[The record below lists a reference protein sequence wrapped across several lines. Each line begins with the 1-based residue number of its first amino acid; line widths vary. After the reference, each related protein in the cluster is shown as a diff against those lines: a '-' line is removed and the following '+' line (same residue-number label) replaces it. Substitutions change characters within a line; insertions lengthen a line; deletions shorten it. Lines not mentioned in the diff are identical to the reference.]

1 MTRVRTASVAIVLMI
16 ALLFAASVGPSLDW
30 SDSHAI
36 GVAWTQLSGLLS
48 VLLMSVVVILS
59 ARPRVLE
66 RAMAGLDKMYRLH
79 KWLGIGGI
87 LFGILHWLT
96 ATGDGH
102 RPPPG
107 TEAAATTSSEPAT
120 TAADATSGVLQSLTG
135 PAHEFAQPV
144 LFLLIALGLIALIS
158 RIPYRWFV
166 KSHIVTVPAFLFFIF
181 HSVVLMKTDYWSLP
195 VSWIS
200 VAVMALSVPA
210 AIYGVFHFAGLT
222 HTTRATVTGSTYFPE
237 IRVLEAVLK
246 VDPSW
251 PGHKAGQF
259 VFAATDRHEGA
270 HPFTIA
276 STWRPERGTIR
287 LIAKELG
294 DHTARL
300 RAEYTEGREVRLEGP
315 YGHFTFDDDKPRQ
328 IWIGAGIGI
337 TPFVARMEHRANNP
351 DGKIVDLFHPTTEES
366 SGALDRLR
374 ADAKASNTAAH
385 VLVSPRD
392 GRLDFA
398 AIAKAVPEWS
408 QASVWFCGPPLFG
421 AALRKQFIA
430 AGLSAKDWH
439 QELFEMR

>member
-1 MTRVRTASVAIVLMI
+1 MAIILMI
-16 ALLFAASVGPSLDW
+16 ALIFAACVGPSLDW

-36 GVAWTQLSGLLS
+36 GVAWTQLSGLVS
-48 VLLMSVVVILS
+48 VQLMAVVILLS

-79 KWLGIGGI
+79 KWLGIGAI
-87 LFGILHWLT
+87 LFGVLHWLT

-107 TEAAATTSSEPAT
+107 AETAATTSSEPAT
-120 TAADATSGVLQSLTG
+120 SAAGATSALLQSLTG

-144 LFLLIALGLIALIS
+144 LFVLIALGLIALIS

-166 KSHIVTVPAFLFFIF
+166 KTHVVTVPAFLFFIF
-181 HSVVLMKTDYWSLP
+181 HSLVLMKVDYWSLP
-195 VSWIS
+195 LAWIS
-200 VAVMALSVPA
+200 AAVMALSVPA
-210 AIYGVFHFAGLT
+210 AVYGLFHFAGLT
-222 HTTRATVTGSTYFPE
+222 PTIKATVTGATYFPE

-246 VDPSW
+246 VAPSW
-251 PGHKAGQF
+251 PGHKTGQF

-294 DHTARL
+294 DHTAGL
-300 RAEYTEGREVRLEGP
+300 RREYTEGRDVRLEGP

-337 TPFVARMEHRANNP
+337 TPFVARMDHRAKFP
-351 DGKIVDLFHPTTEES
+351 DGKIVDLFHPTSEES
-366 SGALDRLR
+366 TLALDRLR
-374 ADAKASNTAAH
+374 ADAKASDTAAH
-385 VLVSPRD
+385 VMVSPRD

-398 AIAKAVPEWS
+398 AITEAVPNWK
-408 QASVWFCGPPLFG
+408 QASIWFCGPPLFG
-421 AALRKQFIA
+421 ASLRKQFMA
-430 AGLSAKDWH
+430 AGLSARDWH